1 MAGILLLSGKVPA
14 LLFDYFKTWG
24 QNMPVYF
31 WGVQRVMLMH
41 TAPLSEARCSKD
53 SDEYFSIYAT
63 DAKHTSLYALRLK
76 QHPCC
81 FWLDLAQSPKNI

>member
-31 WGVQRVMLMH
+31 WGVQRVIH
-41 TAPLSEARCSKD
+41 G
-53 SDEYFSIYAT
+53 
-63 DAKHTSLYALRLK
+63 
-76 QHPCC
+76 
-81 FWLDLAQSPKNI
+81 

>member
-24 QNMPVYF
+24 QNTPVYF

-53 SDEYFSIYAT
+53 SDKGVLCVRQRSKAYILVCIASKA
-63 DAKHTSLYALRLK
+63 ASLLL
-76 QHPCC
+76 
-81 FWLDLAQSPKNI
+81 LA

>member
-41 TAPLSEARCSKD
+41 TASLFKARCI
-53 SDEYFSIYAT
+53 SITRYTRLGSWWMFCHSNFIKYKSCYA
-63 DAKHTSLYALRLK
+63 SLHRITA
-76 QHPCC
+76 
-81 FWLDLAQSPKNI
+81 